1 MNEYERTID
10 EKKKCHKLKSKD
22 EEVLVASYGEK
33 IKKSF
38 KHKL

>member
-1 MNEYERTID
+1 MKEQQMRKRNATNF
-10 EKKKCHKLKSKD
+10 KSKD